1 MMAIS
6 NRDREILLRQINR
19 LLLDTPT
26 FEVGDVAWVIE
37 DTGTSLR
44 KGSVATVTKVLTENK
59 VAVTTRHYNG
69 QEGFGVIPNNQLQ
82 KVKPLGEDSNG
93 DEVNLYDLVEGI
105 GNQFHGELMMVVG
118 VDEDG
123 VGIAHPVKI
132 RLKPTVETHIDS
144 RISLDKAKLT
154 SMEEWC
160 KPRNGDV
167 VEVGEVITSDD
178 GELKFIVG
186 DYCHISKYGAQ
197 HFEVFNSERKAMIR
211 KDELNR
217 NSKTVLRR

>member
-69 QEGFGVIPNNQLQ
+69 QEGFGVIQNNQLQ

-93 DEVNLYDLVEGI
+93 DEVNLYD
-105 GNQFHGELMMVVG
+105 
-118 VDEDG
+118 
-123 VGIAHPVKI
+123 
-132 RLKPTVETHIDS
+132 
-144 RISLDKAKLT
+144 
-154 SMEEWC
+154 
-160 KPRNGDV
+160 
-167 VEVGEVITSDD
+167 
-178 GELKFIVG
+178 
-186 DYCHISKYGAQ
+186 
-197 HFEVFNSERKAMIR
+197 
-211 KDELNR
+211 
-217 NSKTVLRR
+217 